1 MAMLGRARE
10 GVVSKIV
17 VTALAAACLFAAATC
32 SSEQQMQKN
41 AGAGGQTTAV
51 SGGGGSG
58 IGGGIVIIATDA
70 AALTPPSGLV
80 FPDPPLISCDASA
93 ANGGGCDFAP
103 SACEIPA
110 CDDAGSCTATRWM
123 KAYANPRC
131 IAGQC
136 VWDPAFYYCQ
146 DLCVNGRCLY
156 NGTTLP

>member
-1 MAMLGRARE
+1 
-10 GVVSKIV
+10 
-17 VTALAAACLFAAATC
+17 
-32 SSEQQMQKN
+32 MQKN

-51 SGGGGSG
+51 SGAGGSG
-58 IGGGIVIIATDA
+58 IGGGIVISNDA
-70 AALTPPSGLV
+70 AAVTPPSSVV

-93 ANGGGCDFAP
+93 AGGGGCDFAP

-110 CDDAGSCTATRWM
+110 CDDAGSCTPARWI

-131 IAGQC
+131 VAGQC
-136 VWDPAFYYCQ
+136 VWDPAYYNCQ